1 MDFKSFIEASRLME
15 RRQASKFYPHFNQ
28 EERPVIDY
36 FTGLFNQLIFKH
48 ESILTDFLD
57 PAKRDILKTIVGN
70 DAFIQEYGG
79 YSDAEKK
86 RVFLSEEWVNLRPDD
101 YQIQPYEIDY
111 PQKFIQINHSA
122 VLGTLAN
129 SGIDTDTFGD
139 IITDGNG
146 KWQFFAKKELADF
159 FEEQIDRIGR
169 AQVKLKPITFKEVLV
184 SEDDS
189 SEKTEIVASMRID
202 AVLSGIS
209 KQSRGQIQKM
219 INSQLVK
226 LNWHDVIDSNIMVKE
241 NDVLSLRHFGRILIE
256 DVSATRKGKYKVVL
270 KLWQTKKRN

>member
-1 MDFKSFIEASRLME
+1 ME
-15 RRQASKFYPHFNQ
+15 RRQASKFYPH
-28 EERPVIDY
+28 
-36 FTGLFNQLIFKH
+36 FNQLIFKH

-86 RVFLSEEWVNLRPDD
+86 RVFLSEEWVSLRPDD

-139 IITDGNG
+139 IITDGMASG
-146 KWQFFAKKELADF
+146 SFLLKK
-159 FEEQIDRIGR
+159 
-169 AQVKLKPITFKEVLV
+169 
-184 SEDDS
+184 
-189 SEKTEIVASMRID
+189 
-202 AVLSGIS
+202 
-209 KQSRGQIQKM
+209 
-219 INSQLVK
+219 N
-226 LNWHDVIDSNIMVKE
+226 
-241 NDVLSLRHFGRILIE
+241 
-256 DVSATRKGKYKVVL
+256 
-270 KLWQTKKRN
+270 